1 LKLRDTRDVQLFQ
14 FIAGGAPFDFSK
26 NPEEAA
32 RVGQP
37 WPSPIQFERQDIL
50 SPIDMFRSLMNE
62 KAKGDESELDDI
74 HVAVREGVTD
84 VKVKFVILEDGVQVW
99 TPMIDLRTVGAQG
112 VAFGIELVPVLQELL
127 LQDQNPCHVHV
138 WKQSNTCQIDHHM

>member
-1 LKLRDTRDVQLFQ
+1 MKLQELGNHGR
-14 FIAGGAPFDFSK
+14 
-26 NPEEAA
+26 
-32 RVGQP
+32 
-37 WPSPIQFERQDIL
+37 PIQFERQVIL

-99 TPMIDLRTVGAQG
+99 TPMIDLSRTVGAQG

-138 WKQSNTCQIDHHM
+138 WKQSNTCQIGHHM